1 MEKSKTW
8 CTCLVVFIPSW
19 DLELKGKIR
28 VGTLFWT
35 IVVIKRINSSWLRD
49 LAKGRG
55 ASL

>member
-1 MEKSKTW
+1 VLIFLKKTSHFN
-8 CTCLVVFIPSW
+8 FIPSW

-35 IVVIKRINSSWLRD
+35 IVVNKRINSSWLRD
-49 LAKGRG
+49 LAKGRV